1 MKYYSEYTDKYVK
14 DICDV
19 LNSKGLKINAG
30 TSFAK
35 PYSPEAFENLTNL
48 IQGYVVFLP
57 GIFSLLNEKGLVN
70 RGRCPYT
77 GTRIDDSGPFWNYA
91 GRCIYVSKEGAKIMK
106 EEADENYRK
115 AVDL

>member
-1 MKYYSEYTDKYVK
+1 MNYYSEYTNNYVQ

-19 LNSKGLKINAG
+19 LNNEGLEINAG

-35 PYSPEAFENLTNL
+35 PYSAEAFKNLTELLRN
-48 IQGYVVFLP
+48 YVTYYP

-77 GTRIDDSGPFWNYA
+77 GTRIDDSAPFWNYS
-91 GRCIYVSKEGAKIMK
+91 GRCIYVSKEGAKIMR
-106 EEADENYRK
+106 EEGEENYRK